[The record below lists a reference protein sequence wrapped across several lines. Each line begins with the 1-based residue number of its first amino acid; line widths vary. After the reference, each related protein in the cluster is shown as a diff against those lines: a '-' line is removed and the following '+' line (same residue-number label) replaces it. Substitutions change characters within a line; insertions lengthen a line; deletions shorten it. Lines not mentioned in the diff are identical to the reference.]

1 MSVFA
6 AALAAL
12 YRVHPEAVAAT
23 YSPQIGSPV
32 ACTVIRA
39 VDSVDDAGRF
49 SSGGT
54 VQDRDVL
61 KVQLAQV
68 PTPAL
73 GDSFT
78 IGSTVLLVNEEPQL
92 DVEGLEWTFGVIE
105 DA

>member
-1 MSVFA
+1 MTVFA

-12 YRVHPEAVAAT
+12 YRSHPGAVAAT
-23 YSPQIGSPV
+23 YTPQIGSPV

-39 VDSVDDAGRF
+39 VDSVQDAGRF
-49 SSGGT
+49 SPGGT
-54 VQDRDVL
+54 VQDRDVI

-68 PTPAL
+68 PNPAF

-78 IGSTVLLVNEEPQL
+78 ISATTLLINEEPRL
-92 DVEGLEWTFGVIE
+92 DVEGLEWTIGVIE

>member
-1 MSVFA
+1 MGVFA
-6 AALAAL
+6 AALNAL
-12 YRVHPEAVAAT
+12 YAAHPEAVAAT
-23 YSPQIGSPV
+23 YTPQIGSPV

-49 SSGGT
+49 TSGGT

-61 KVQLAQV
+61 KVRRSEV
-68 PTPAL
+68 PSPAR

-78 IGSTVLLVNEEPQL
+78 IGGTVLLVNEEAQL

>member
-1 MSVFA
+1 MVFA

-12 YRVHPEAVAAT
+12 YRRHAMAVAAT
-23 YSPQIGSPV
+23 YTPQIGSPV

-49 SSGGT
+49 TAGGT

-61 KVQLAQV
+61 KVQVAEV
-68 PTPAL
+68 PSPAR

-78 IGSTVLLVNEEPQL
+78 IGSTVLIVNEEPAL

>member
-1 MSVFA
+1 MTVFA
-6 AALAAL
+6 TALAAL
-12 YRVHPEAVAAT
+12 YRRHPGAVAAT
-23 YSPQIGSPV
+23 YTPQIGSPV
-32 ACTVIRA
+32 ACKVIRA

-61 KVQLAQV
+61 KVQASEV
-68 PTPAL
+68 AEPVL

-78 IGSTVLLVNEEPQL
+78 IGSTVLLINEEPQL
-92 DVEGLEWTFGVIE
+92 DVEGLEWTFGVMP